1 MFAFR
6 RQLSLGVAEPEAS
19 VLEELRRALDPVQQA
34 LISAHATFA
43 REGDLGMG
51 SEVEWRERIA
61 DLREPALRLVFG
73 PAETFHEH
81 GILLRCIDGLE
92 RFEALRMRV
101 LGPAV
106 LPLAPH
112 ITLAH
117 PRNPRAPGNSL
128 TAARERLP
136 ARLEL
141 RFDTLNLIEQHNG
154 GRWRVLAR
162 APLK

>member
-19 VLEELRRALDPVQQA
+19 GLEALRVLLDPVQHA
-34 LISAHATFA
+34 LIPAHATFA
-43 REGDLGMG
+43 REGDFGTH
-51 SEVEWRERIA
+51 SEAEWRERIA
-61 DLREPALRLVFG
+61 DLREPALRLAFG
-73 PAETFHEH
+73 AAEALQEH
-81 GILLRCIDGLE
+81 GILLRCIDGAE
-92 RFEALRMRV
+92 RFEALRLRV
-101 LGPAV
+101 LGPAA

-128 TAARERLP
+128 EVARERLP
-136 ARLEL
+136 ARLDL

-162 APLK
+162 AMLK